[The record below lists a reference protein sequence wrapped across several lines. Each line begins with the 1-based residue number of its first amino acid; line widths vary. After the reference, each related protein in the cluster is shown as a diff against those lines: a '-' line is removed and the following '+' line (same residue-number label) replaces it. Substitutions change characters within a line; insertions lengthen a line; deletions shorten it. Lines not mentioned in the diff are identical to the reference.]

1 MNTVYHTSPEAITE
15 ITMNGLFDD
24 CLFFSTDI
32 YSMGDIVATYEMEVE
47 CLETSSFFYQD
58 NCDEIL
64 KDVVSTVAMYFDC
77 DNDTAI
83 DLLDDTKRAFFYM
96 CENGNNENGEAGE
109 AAWYIQKKQGEAGK
123 LLGYDGAIS
132 DDEQGTVY
140 IIPMMGREND
150 LKEVK

>member
-1 MNTVYHTSPEAITE
+1 MNTVYHTSPETIIE

-24 CLFFSTDI
+24 CLFFSTDVYAMGNVVKT
-32 YSMGDIVATYEMEVE
+32 YSMEVE
-47 CLETSSFFYQD
+47 CLEAERFFYRD

-64 KDVVSTVAMYFDC
+64 KDVVKDIMSYFDC
-77 DNDTAI
+77 SEETAC
-83 DLLDDTKRAFFYM
+83 DLLDNTEDSFQYAYNK
-96 CENGNNENGEAGE
+96 GLDGGEGS
-109 AAWYIQKKQGEAGK
+109 WYIQKKQGEAGK

-140 IIPMMGREND
+140 IIPMFGREKD